1 MNAKQ
6 TVPLIATLAPLAPL
20 LLIGGGIFL
29 LLKCLSSTED
39 KEKKSKTA
47 PADTKTE
54 IRRKV
59 AETTAFRSIPAE
71 IPAKPAIVPIHSAP
85 VPAVIPPFSV
95 LPVPKVSAP
104 VSTPQKIAAQ
114 IPPPIKKKFVTR
126 EDMATIFQCG
136 ARALTRTA
144 AVAAL
149 KSLGFGKTAAY
160 DALLENGRFA
170 SWLRFAPDGIIS
182 WTD

>member
-39 KEKKSKTA
+39 KEKKSETA
-47 PADTKTE
+47 PADTETE

-59 AETTAFRSIPAE
+59 AETTAFRQIPAE
-71 IPAKPAIVPIHSAP
+71 ISVKPAAVPAAVAIPKIVPQAP
-85 VPAVIPPFSV
+85 P
-95 LPVPKVSAP
+95 L
-104 VSTPQKIAAQ
+104 
-114 IPPPIKKKFVTR
+114 PPIKKKFVTR
-126 EDMATIFQCG
+126 EDMATVFHHS
-136 ARALTRTA
+136 ARPLTRTA

-149 KSLGFGKTAAY
+149 KNLGFGKTAAY
-160 DALLENGRFA
+160 DALLENGHFA
-170 SWLRFAPDGIIS
+170 TWLQFAPDGIIT
-182 WTD
+182 WKN